1 MSCRC
6 VACCCVVLVLSCA
19 ETSAVGCEE
28 DAVELLQDSHHE
40 KGFLFLEAYPNQYVA
55 QRLHTGQSVQIDG
68 NLNETV
74 WEEVPFTDS
83 AFKDIAQ
90 PRFPSYV
97 LPSQY
102 ATQVK
107 VRWDAEYLYVGAFI
121 GEPWVETGFVRGSNP
136 SLTSSNP
143 IYNSNV
149 PYYDNDFE
157 VFVDVAGSNHWYK
170 EFEMN
175 FNNATYDVLWRVP
188 DGGLGST
195 GVPCC
200 AITDSSCK
208 RYCQNSSWPPFGGTW
223 SMVPHMKTATARA
236 DTAHGW
242 ATKGWTVEMAFP
254 LRPKDGIGGLLS
266 AGHGASLGE
275 KFDPSHGAKYW
286 LVDFSRAEHP
296 FFTSNSSLFGQ
307 LCPSIQASQPT
318 LLGSDQW
325 SCYWEWVW
333 QPVGGHRYMHN
344 PDTFGFLQF
353 AQERGEA
360 LCGNVEWPARYVL
373 AQIYQAEIAY
383 VQTWGN
389 YTENLWTL
397 LRGYCTL
404 DNGCSAQSLSKVG
417 SIYSHIFNLKIQ
429 VDASA
434 TTCVRYAVNGSGTNY
449 TGGPCFVASVEIVWP
464 KWTRLHSQV
473 KGSIREDRLLEMD
486 VSGGAECLPM

>member
-40 KGFLFLEAYPNQYVA
+40 KGFVLLEAYPNQYVA

-170 EFEMN
+170 DFRFRTLRRAPSIPNSDLSNTSLTIKIESS
-175 FNNATYDVLWRVP
+175 TLPSHVP
-188 DGGLGST
+188 W
-195 GVPCC
+195 
-200 AITDSSCK
+200 A
-208 RYCQNSSWPPFGGTW
+208 W
-223 SMVPHMKTATARA
+223 MVP
-236 DTAHGW
+236 
-242 ATKGWTVEMAFP
+242 P
-254 LRPKDGIGGLLS
+254 LR
-266 AGHGASLGE
+266 
-275 KFDPSHGAKYW
+275 
-286 LVDFSRAEHP
+286 
-296 FFTSNSSLFGQ
+296 
-307 LCPSIQASQPT
+307 
-318 LLGSDQW
+318 
-325 SCYWEWVW
+325 
-333 QPVGGHRYMHN
+333 
-344 PDTFGFLQF
+344 
-353 AQERGEA
+353 
-360 LCGNVEWPARYVL
+360 
-373 AQIYQAEIAY
+373 
-383 VQTWGN
+383 
-389 YTENLWTL
+389 
-397 LRGYCTL
+397 
-404 DNGCSAQSLSKVG
+404 
-417 SIYSHIFNLKIQ
+417 
-429 VDASA
+429 
-434 TTCVRYAVNGSGTNY
+434 
-449 TGGPCFVASVEIVWP
+449 
-464 KWTRLHSQV
+464 
-473 KGSIREDRLLEMD
+473 
-486 VSGGAECLPM
+486 